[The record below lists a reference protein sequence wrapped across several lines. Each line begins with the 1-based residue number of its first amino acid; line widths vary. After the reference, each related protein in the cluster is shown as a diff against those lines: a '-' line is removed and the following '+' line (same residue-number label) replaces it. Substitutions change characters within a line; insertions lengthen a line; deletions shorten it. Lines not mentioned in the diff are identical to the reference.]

1 MRRSQACS
9 RARERKA
16 TEGIGKQSGDEAAV
30 LHGEVPQTMCIMPTL
45 TCSETPLSKL
55 KVRNDEMVFVCL
67 FVFSPER
74 LDMENGLEGEVK
86 WIGRGS
92 KNECRR

>member
-9 RARERKA
+9 RTRESKA

-30 LHGEVPQTMCIMPTL
+30 LQGEVPQTMCVMPTL
-45 TCSETPLSKL
+45 TCSESPLSRL
-55 KVRNDEMVFVCL
+55 KVRNDEMVCVCFL
-67 FVFSPER
+67 PRKVR
-74 LDMENGLEGEVK
+74 YGE

-92 KNECRR
+92 SKNEWRR